1 MSQKSFR
8 IKTFGCQMN
17 DRDSEIMAQL
27 LGEAGY
33 VETGDNETA
42 DVVILNT
49 CSIRAKAEQKVMS
62 LLGVLRKYKKK
73 RPQMKICVA
82 GCVAQQEGRELIK
95 RMGHVDLVVG
105 TQNIYDIV
113 HLLGEVKESPV
124 VTSLIDDYS
133 IPAFI
138 PDLTKKETDNTSP
151 AVFRKFLTIMQG
163 CNNYCSYCV
172 VPNTR
177 GREISRSVK
186 HIIEEA
192 RSIVKAG
199 VREITL
205 LGQNVNSYG
214 QTNIVTEDESPYSFA
229 DLLREVAGI
238 NGLKRLRFTT
248 SNPKDLSD
256 DLMRCFA
263 EIDILCPQFHLPVQS
278 GSNTILSAMH
288 RRYTREL
295 YLEKVASLRRYCPEI
310 AITTDVIVGFP
321 GETDANFEET
331 MSLLEEVQY
340 HGSFS
345 FKYSD
350 RPGTRSKDFSNK
362 VAEEVKSERLARFQL
377 RQDELSLQHNRNYVE
392 KSYPVM
398 IEKNEAE
405 KMVGRSGS
413 NHLVHFKDLHSCVVP
428 GDIIQARI
436 THAGQHSLQGETVTS
451 SK

>member
-1 MSQKSFR
+1 
-8 IKTFGCQMN
+8 MN

-33 VETGDNETA
+33 VETGDNESA

-82 GCVAQQEGRELIK
+82 GCVAQQEGQELIN

-113 HLLGEVKESPV
+113 ALLEEVKKSSV
-124 VTSLIDDYS
+124 VTSLIDDYA

-138 PDLTKKETDNTSP
+138 PDLKQKESSTSSP
-151 AVFRKFLTIMQG
+151 VVFRKFLTIMQG

-172 VPNTR
+172 VPHTR
-177 GREISRSVK
+177 GREISRTVS

-192 RSIVKAG
+192 QSIVDAG
-199 VREITL
+199 VKEITL

-214 QTNIVTEDESPYSFA
+214 QTNSVTEDGSKYTFA
-229 DLLREVAGI
+229 ELLREVAQI
-238 NGLKRLRFTT
+238 DGLKRLRFTT

-256 DLMRCFA
+256 DLMRCFSD
-263 EIDILCPQFHLPVQS
+263 IDILCPQFHLPVQS
-278 GSNTILSAMH
+278 GSNNILSAMH

-295 YLEKVASLRRYCPEI
+295 YLEKVASLRGYCPDI
-310 AITTDVIVGFP
+310 ALTTDVIVGFP
-321 GETDANFEET
+321 GETDEDFEET

-340 HGSFS
+340 HGSYS

-350 RPGTRSKDFSNK
+350 RPGTRSKDFPDK
-362 VAEEVKSERLARFQL
+362 VAEEIKSERLARFQS
-377 RQDELSLQHNRNYVE
+377 RQDEFSLQHNRNYVG
-392 KSYPVM
+392 KTYPVM
-398 IEKNEAE
+398 IEKNDAE

-413 NHLVHFKDLHSCVVP
+413 NHLVHFRDLSSCVVP

-436 THAGQHSLQGETVTS
+436 IHAGQHSLQGEIVS
-451 SK
+451 GSK